1 MFLCFDSIR
10 NFSKVQIL
18 KFFRRQKVV
27 QKLAEKLRYVDWNN
41 GKRKESF
48 AVFAKSFSRRI
59 DRFDGKDV
67 YCFDL
72 IDIRKK
78 IVGK

>member
-1 MFLCFDSIR
+1 
-10 NFSKVQIL
+10 
-18 KFFRRQKVV
+18 V

-59 DRFDGKDV
+59 DVSMERMFIV
-67 YCFDL
+67 L
-72 IDIRKK
+72 I
-78 IVGK
+78 